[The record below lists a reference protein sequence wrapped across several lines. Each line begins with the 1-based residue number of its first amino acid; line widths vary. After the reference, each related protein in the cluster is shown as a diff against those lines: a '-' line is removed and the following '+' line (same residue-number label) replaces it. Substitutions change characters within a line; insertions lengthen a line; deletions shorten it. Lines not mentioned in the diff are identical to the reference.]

1 MTRAAEQRPFTMAR
15 LQELLGTL
23 CGADGFSA
31 VLAGSAFT
39 LTVRVA
45 LTAKQN
51 FDDVESLLG
60 RIVPANLVIDLSLLY
75 NQHQNLADFSYGRLA
90 AYTHDQLRNE
100 VISNGE

>member
-1 MTRAAEQRPFTMAR
+1 YYA
-15 LQELLGTL
+15 
-23 CGADGFSA
+23 GADGFSA
-31 VLAGSAFT
+31 ILAGSAFT

-51 FDDVESLLG
+51 YDDVESMLG

-75 NQHQNLADFSYGRLA
+75 NQHQYLAGFSYGRLA